1 MGVAEVVAGIVV
13 LWLAVCTA
21 AAAGSGRWRSE
32 EGWGVQG
39 EVTYDH
45 RALVLNGTRRMLF
58 SGEMHYP
65 RSTPEMWPRLIAKAK
80 EGGLDVIQTYVFW
93 NVHEPVQGQYNF
105 EGRYD
110 LVKFIKEIQAQGL
123 YVSLR
128 IGPFIEAEWKY
139 GGFPFWLHDVPN
151 ITFRSD
157 NEPFKQHMQRFVTDI
172 VSMMKHEGLYYPQG
186 GPIITSQIENEY
198 QMVEP
203 AFGSS
208 GQRYV
213 RWAAAMAVN
222 LQTGVPWTMCK
233 QNDAPDP
240 VINTCNGLICGE
252 TFVGPNSANKPA
264 LWTENWTSRYLI
276 YGNDTKLRSPEDI
289 AFAVALFIARKNGSY
304 MSYYMYHGG
313 TNFGRFSSSYVTT
326 NYYDGAP
333 LDEYGKYLIIYTNG
347 SVLNIF
353 TQFHNS
359 KHINKFNESYPG
371 LIWQPTWGH
380 LRELHTAVKQSSEPL
395 LFGTYSNFS
404 LGQEQEAHIFETES
418 QCVAFLVNFDQ
429 HQISEVVFRN
439 ISLQLAPKSISIL
452 SDCKRVVFETA
463 KVNAQH
469 GSRTAEEV
477 QSFSDINTWKAFK
490 EPIPQDVSKAM
501 YTGNQLFD
509 HLSTTKDETDY
520 LWYIVGYEYTP
531 SDDGQLVLINV
542 ESRAH
547 ILHAFVNNAYVGR
560 IHGSHDGPASIILST
575 NISLNEGPNNIS
587 LLSAMVGSPDSGA
600 HMERRVFGIR
610 KVSIQ
615 QGQEPEHLLDNELW
629 GNQVGLFGERNHIYT
644 QEGSKRVEWTTIN
657 NLAYSPLI
665 WYKTTF
671 PTPAGN
677 DAIALNLTSMGKGE
691 VWING
696 ESIGRYWVSFKAPSG
711 NPSQSLYHI
720 PRQFLNPQDNILVL
734 FEEMGGDPQQIT
746 VNTLSV
752 TRVCSNVNE
761 LSAPSLQS
769 QDNEPAV
776 NLWCQEGKQISAIE
790 FASYGNPVGDCT
802 NYGSGSC
809 HAGSSDS
816 VVKQA
821 CLGKSGCSIPVT
833 TDKFGGDPC
842 PGIQKSLVVV
852 ASCG

>member
-1 MGVAEVVAGIVV
+1 MAVVVAEVVAVAALLLIGMAACVPS
-13 LWLAVCTA
+13 A
-21 AAAGSGRWRSE
+21 AAAVGRSGRCRE
-32 EGWGVQG
+32 AVAGCARG

-45 RALVLNGTRRMLF
+45 RALVLGGARRMLF
-58 SGEMHYP
+58 AGEMHYP
-65 RSTPEMWPRLIAKAK
+65 RSTPEMWPKLIAKAK

-110 LVKFIKEIQAQGL
+110 LVRFIKEIQAQGL

-157 NEPFKQHMQRFVTDI
+157 NGPFKKYMQRFVTYI
-172 VSMMKHEGLYYPQG
+172 VNMMKRKGLYYPQG

-213 RWAAAMAVN
+213 RWAASMAVN

-252 TFVGPNSANKPA
+252 TFAGPNSVNKPA

-289 AFAVALFIARKNGSY
+289 AFAVAFFIARKNGSY
-304 MSYYMYHGG
+304 VSYYMYHGG
-313 TNFGRFSSSYVTT
+313 TNFGRYASSYVTT

-333 LDEYGKYLIIYTNG
+333 LDEYG
-347 SVLNIF
+347 
-353 TQFHNS
+353 
-359 KHINKFNESYPG
+359 

-380 LRELHTAVKQSSEPL
+380 LRELHAAVKQSSEPL

-418 QCVAFLVNFDQ
+418 QCVAFLVNFDR
-429 HQISEVVFRN
+429 HRIPDVIFRN

-501 YTGNQLFD
+501 YTGNKLFE
-509 HLSTTKDETDY
+509 HLSSTKDETDY

-531 SDDGQLVLINV
+531 SDDGQPVQINF

-560 IHGSHDGPASIILST
+560 IHGSHDGPANIILNT
-575 NISLNEGPNNIS
+575 NISLNEGANTIS

-615 QGQEPEHLLDNELW
+615 QGQEPETMLNNELW
-629 GNQVGLFGERNHIYT
+629 GYQVGLFGERNNIYT
-644 QEGSKRVEWTTIN
+644 QEGSKGVEWTTIN
-657 NLAYSPLI
+657 NLAYSPLT

-671 PTPAGN
+671 STPAGN
-677 DAIALNLTSMGKGE
+677 DAVTLNLTGMGKGE

-696 ESIGRYWVSFKAPSG
+696 ESIGRYWVSFRAPSG

-720 PRQFLNPQDNILVL
+720 PRQFLNPQDNILVI
-734 FEEMGGDPQQIT
+734 FEEMGGDPQLIT
-746 VNTLSV
+746 VNTVSV
-752 TRVCSNVNE
+752 TRVCGNVKE

-769 QDNEPAV
+769 QDKEPAV
-776 NLWCQEGKQISAIE
+776 ELWCQEGKQISAIE
-790 FASYGNPVGDCT
+790 FASYGNPVGGCR
-802 NYGSGSC
+802 NFGFGRC
-809 HAGSSDS
+809 HAGSSES

-821 CLGKSGCSIPVT
+821 CLGKSRCSVPVT
-833 TDKFGGDPC
+833 PAEFRGDPC
-842 PGIQKSLVVV
+842 PGIQKSLLFTY
-852 ASCG
+852 